1 MTTILHRTGTSTRLF
16 IGISSCI
23 VIISLVA
30 YTVNTCKGKA
40 GNESE
45 KNSRAIENSS
55 SNDQEEVN
63 NKRGENDS
71 PMFEYSNQKLTKAVL
86 EMASQRA
93 TRWMSFRVSDVH
105 NMVGQVGGKSHQK
118 RPILIYENFVMKPP
132 NLDHRGVREIAFYEA
147 IQATHAR
154 NKRGGYHT
162 YRSFFGSPRDNNASL
177 SYPEPFCDKTKVEN
191 ETKLLHRLELF
202 TPKYFGTVKHD
213 DGSSSSVV
221 EAGPFGIDSKTYILL
236 NNLTSHFSKP
246 CVLDLKIGTHT
257 YEPDAPEEKK
267 MREITKYP
275 QQVQFGFRMVAMRIY
290 EPSNVKADEE
300 GYVYY
305 PKQFGQSLDTRESVK
320 DALRTFLGGDS
331 PPEAIKAMRSN
342 AIKRILRKIKLI
354 RGWFR
359 DNDFLV
365 FHASSILII
374 YEGETKENTEEGVE
388 LDMARV
394 KMIDFGRVR
403 RQPGG
408 DDGYRKG
415 LCTLIGLLEEILKE
429 SFWSDNYEYLE

>member
-1 MTTILHRTGTSTRLF
+1 MTTILHRTGTSTRIF

-23 VIISLVA
+23 AIISLVA

-63 NKRGENDS
+63 NKRGGNDS

-290 EPSNVKADEE
+290 EPSNVKAVEE
-300 GYVYY
+300 GYVY
-305 PKQFGQSLDTRESVK
+305 
-320 DALRTFLGGDS
+320 
-331 PPEAIKAMRSN
+331 
-342 AIKRILRKIKLI
+342 
-354 RGWFR
+354 
-359 DNDFLV
+359 
-365 FHASSILII
+365 
-374 YEGETKENTEEGVE
+374 
-388 LDMARV
+388 
-394 KMIDFGRVR
+394 
-403 RQPGG
+403 
-408 DDGYRKG
+408 
-415 LCTLIGLLEEILKE
+415 
-429 SFWSDNYEYLE
+429 